1 VLSLLKFLLII
12 ALTVFL
18 LVRKWDLGLVL
29 LLNTALVAVLFAYP
43 ALLLLRSIG
52 LALIASDTLS
62 LAGAVYLVLVLAEL
76 MRRTHSMEGMASA
89 LQALVPDSRVV
100 LALIPLLIGLMPMLG
115 GAMFSAPM
123 VNEIGAALQLR
134 AERKTYINYW
144 FRHTMEYVFPLYSSV
159 LMLSALFGFSVYDFV
174 RTSWP
179 MTLVAIGA
187 GILIGLVGIP
197 KPAAQ
202 PSQARPSGAWGALF
216 RSTWPLLAVVL
227 AVAVLKLNMLVTLL
241 GVIVG
246 VVLINRIGP
255 SQWLDVLKR
264 SFPIHTF
271 TAIFGVMIF
280 KHVLEDAGAVAQ
292 VPPALAGLGLPPLL
306 IAFLVPLL
314 VGLLT
319 GVAPAALVVSVPLV
333 APLLTGLGLDPLTAG
348 LWIFVGGFSG
358 VLLSPMHL
366 CLALT
371 RDYFKANW
379 AGLYRAILPSV
390 AIAVAAAVVLVLL
403 RQR

>member
-1 VLSLLKFLLII
+1 
-12 ALTVFL
+12 
-18 LVRKWDLGLVL
+18 
-29 LLNTALVAVLFAYP
+29 
-43 ALLLLRSIG
+43 
-52 LALIASDTLS
+52 
-62 LAGAVYLVLVLAEL
+62 
-76 MRRTHSMEGMASA
+76 
-89 LQALVPDSRVV
+89 
-100 LALIPLLIGLMPMLG
+100 
-115 GAMFSAPM
+115 
-123 VNEIGAALQLR
+123 
-134 AERKTYINYW
+134 
-144 FRHTMEYVFPLYSSV
+144 
-159 LMLSALFGFSVYDFV
+159 
-174 RTSWP
+174 